1 MKDVP
6 NPFTFTVILGA
17 EAHRL
22 AEQFRKHQRQQE
34 KGKQVYLNTL
44 AVYAVKFYLDCL
56 GLETDCQASDSFDP
70 VAQTLMDV
78 ADLEV
83 KNLGKLECR
92 SVLPEQEFV
101 YIPAEVWSNR
111 IGYVAVQMTKSLTE
125 VVVVGFTKTAT
136 TENLPISELRSLDE
150 FPDFI
155 SQIRQPQPVNLS
167 QWLHNIF
174 EAGWQTVEALLL
186 PPQAQLAFNFRG
198 TDGVRRRGK
207 FLELERAG
215 KQVALC
221 VGLKPVDESEVNI
234 VVEVYPTGNQNYL
247 PPDLQVMVLDD
258 EGIAVMEAQAR
269 TTKNIQFEFSGE
281 LGERFS
287 VKVGLGDVSI
297 TEGFVI

>member
-1 MKDVP
+1 MQEP
-6 NPFTFTVILGA
+6 SNPFTFTVILGA

-22 AEQFRKHQRQQE
+22 AEQFRKHQRQPQ

-56 GLETDCQASDSFDP
+56 GIETDCQASDSFDP

-92 SVLPEQEFV
+92 PVLPEQEFI
-101 YIPAEVWSNR
+101 YIPPEVWLNR
-111 IGYVAVQMTKSLTE
+111 IGYVAVQMTRSLTE
-125 VVVVGFTKTAT
+125 VMLLGFTKTAT
-136 TENLPISELRSLDE
+136 RENLSISELRSLEE
-150 FPDFI
+150 FPEFI
-155 SQIRQPQPVNLS
+155 SEIRQPRPINLS
-167 QWLHNIF
+167 QWLHNVVEI
-174 EAGWQTVEALLL
+174 GWQTVEALLL
-186 PPQAQLAFNFRG
+186 PPQAQIAFNFRG
-198 TDGVRRRGK
+198 TDGVRRGK

-221 VGLKPVDESEVNI
+221 VGLKPVDQLEVNI
-234 VVEVYPTGNQNYL
+234 LVEVYPTGDQNYL

-258 EGIAVMEAQAR
+258 EGITVMEAQAR

-281 LGERFS
+281 LGEHFS